1 MCYKGLALFI
11 LFWAVK
17 DANPSTIFSEDDFG
31 LFEDFRAM
39 KSAFEDE
46 NALLL
51 KLSFEQANITT
62 IQTNLVNLMSH
73 HNYFMKISLYIL
85 SSVFDYGNKI
95 VGKIDVTS

>member
-17 DANPSTIFSEDDFG
+17 DGHPSTIFNEDDFK

-51 KLSFEQANITT
+51 KLRFERANLSA
-62 IQTNLVNLMSH
+62 IQTNLVKLMSH
-73 HNYFMKISLYIL
+73 HDYFMKMSLHIL